1 MLQVSPGFP
10 SLCLLCHLM
19 GRLQALD
26 RPQAPGSHRCF
37 RAVSAAAGPRKPELM
52 WAGSEGNLASPR
64 MRFPGQGNCAG
75 GQWRHRQLT
84 TRPRTGIFPSLAGGD
99 ARGGGRPPGRCGLT
113 FRSEGQGP
121 ERLLS
126 WALGR
131 AWTPHPQQQAHLG
144 FVVWGLSVSPVP
156 GAGCGPSDGMPAAG
170 LSSSTVRL
178 SVFVQD

>member
-10 SLCLLCHLM
+10 LLCLLCHLV

-26 RPQAPGSHRCF
+26 RPRAPDSRRCF

-75 GQWRHRQLT
+75 GQWRHLQLT

-113 FRSEGQGP
+113 LRNEGKGP

-131 AWTPHPQQQAHLG
+131 AWTPHLQQQAHLG
-144 FVVWGLSVSPVP
+144 VAIWGSASPQSRVLGVGP
-156 GAGCGPSDGMPAAG
+156 RMGCQLQGCHRP
-170 LSSSTVRL
+170 R
-178 SVFVQD
+178 